1 MGAEKKASLFYRDLD
16 EPRAIKS
23 VGREIKKP
31 GNPDFFDEKN
41 QTGNSEI
48 HQLDAARLRE
58 PRFLTSI
65 FNPNSNPETAYR
77 NVISG
82 LDQQA
87 ETEPTGFTTTPEGR
101 AFVASE
107 VLKRLS
113 NTFGD
118 VPEDFE
124 PTKGD
129 IFDLYN
135 YDKKRENFDA
145 VGGDSLLKRTDAI
158 TTEYKDEEEKEKAAA
173 LKALEKVAFIA
184 WGGGELGLHPKG
196 RGVGGAL
203 GYTNALGLLPIP
215 YGSLDIG
222 GPEYGMQL
230 GVTPDSDGGVSPLIG
245 ARLGHPRASG
255 LTRQFPRGL
264 PEVIYDKLRG
274 RTKQDA
280 IRASYP
286 DLEKDRAER
295 AEKKKA
301 KKSPKAGDT
310 AKAEKREERM
320 NKEKTAG
327 WKSEMVSGA
336 NPLNLLAAP
345 FAGAAA
351 LSTPTQSYDQLAQ
364 RLSKDDLLQN
374 LKTMLVPGVG
384 PYQSFKTVGTAIR
397 SPELNKL
404 REEYRA
410 SKKDK
415 PEEEK
420 EAGWKSEILGSL
432 APPNLLTHFGTM
444 GGSTAAGQ
452 LAALGTPTR
461 SLKEQA
467 QHDEDDHLKNAIPGY
482 SAYNT
487 MKRMGTS
494 IRSPELLALIE
505 KHKAANKEGDKPKAE
520 EEKKD
525 VSKEAMFIV
534 EKVATYRRR
543 RSMNKAAIDRAI
555 KGIVIVRAIE
565 KAAELNTKHVT
576 KGNTA
581 AAGALLGGGLG
592 AGAGA
597 LQALIQRS
605 LSKKDEEDQPSII
618 NRALL
623 GGIAGSG
630 AGAAGGYLGAP
641 ALKQLAGNPLI
652 GIM

>member
-1 MGAEKKASLFYRDLD
+1 MSTEK
-16 EPRAIKS
+16 E
-23 VGREIKKP
+23 
-31 GNPDFFDEKN
+31 
-41 QTGNSEI
+41 
-48 HQLDAARLRE
+48 
-58 PRFLTSI
+58 
-65 FNPNSNPETAYR
+65 
-77 NVISG
+77 
-82 LDQQA
+82 
-87 ETEPTGFTTTPEGR
+87 
-101 AFVASE
+101 AFV
-107 VLKRLS
+107 
-113 NTFGD
+113 
-118 VPEDFE
+118 
-124 PTKGD
+124 
-129 IFDLYN
+129 
-135 YDKKRENFDA
+135 
-145 VGGDSLLKRTDAI
+145 
-158 TTEYKDEEEKEKAAA
+158 
-173 LKALEKVAFIA
+173 A

-215 YGSLDIG
+215 YGSVDIG

-230 GVTPDSDGGVSPLIG
+230 GVTPDPESEIGLSPMLG
-245 ARLGHPRASG
+245 ARFGHPRKSG

-274 RTKQDA
+274 RTKEDA

-295 AEKKKA
+295 AEKKKSQ
-301 KKSPKAGDT
+301 KSPKAGDT

-320 NKEKTAG
+320 DKEKAAG
-327 WKSEMVSGA
+327 WKSEMASGV

-351 LSTPTQSYDQLAQ
+351 LSTPTQSHDQLAQ
-364 RLSKDDLLQN
+364 RLAKDDLLQN

-384 PYQSFKTVGTAIR
+384 PYQSFKSVGTAIR
-397 SPELNKL
+397 SPEMKKL
-404 REEYRA
+404 RDEYRA

-415 PEEEK
+415 PEEEEK
-420 EAGWKSEILGSL
+420 EAGWKSEILGGI
-432 APPNLLTHFGTM
+432 APPNLLAHAGTL
-444 GGSTAAGQ
+444 GGSTLLGQ

-467 QHDEDDHLKNAIPGY
+467 QHDVDDQLKNAIPGY
-482 SAYNT
+482 SSYNT
-487 MKRMGTS
+487 MKRLGAS
-494 IRSPELLALIE
+494 IRSPELLAMIE
-505 KHKAANKEGDKPKAE
+505 KHKAANKEGDKLEVE
-520 EEKKD
+520 EEKEASSCNSSHRAKKKKKKD

-534 EKVATYRRR
+534 EKVAAYRKQRT
-543 RSMNKAAIDRAI
+543 MNKAAIDRAI

-565 KAAELNTKHVT
+565 KVAKGRCWDGYEPVPGKKAYSDGSCQPAGGKKKSEKAAELNINSITKP
-576 KGNTA
+576 NTA

-597 LQALIQRS
+597 LQALIQRA

-641 ALKQLAGNPLI
+641 ALKQMAGGLAGDPI
-652 GIM
+652 PSRFRVSRSGG